1 MKGRQAQAK
10 DQAGLRLGLIFLL
23 GELSISEGSAQ
34 AAASRGLT

>member
-1 MKGRQAQAK
+1 MGGHQAK

-23 GELSISEGSAQ
+23 GGFSISEGSAQ